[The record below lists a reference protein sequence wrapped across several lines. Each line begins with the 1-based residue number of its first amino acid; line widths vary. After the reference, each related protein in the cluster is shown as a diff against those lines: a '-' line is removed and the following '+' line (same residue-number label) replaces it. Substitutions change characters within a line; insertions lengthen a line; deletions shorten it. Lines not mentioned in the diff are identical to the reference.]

1 MSHPMNHL
9 RADKIERSRVKD
21 IVKGFARGGAVEPEM
36 EDDDRPETGR
46 KAMRRGGKS
55 EEKMEGKAAK
65 HHMGKRKRGGKVACA
80 DGGVVPI
87 SGYKKGG
94 KIAKGEKTA
103 PMEDDDRPQRAYGGN
118 VKRKTGQT
126 IVNVMMGDKGQQAPP
141 QQVPIKVPVPV
152 PAPPPPMAGPPPGMP
167 PQGMPPGG
175 PPPGAMPPPGMMGR
189 AKGGRV
195 KRDDGGAVSTYR
207 PRTNIQ
213 TPEAQAARARAM
225 GTDSS
230 PFSQAAGQQDMQGM
244 LGGIGNGGTSSSL
257 AEQQNRKRGG
267 KVTKGTPTY
276 EDSLRNGTQVSHSPG
291 KNDLNDLKIKSPIVP
306 TRPPYAMGGATKS
319 EGMKRG
325 PRMDAGAGS
334 GEGRLDKIGFQK
346 RR

>member
-1 MSHPMNHL
+1 
-9 RADKIERSRVKD
+9 
-21 IVKGFARGGAVEPEM
+21 
-36 EDDDRPETGR
+36 
-46 KAMRRGGKS
+46 
-55 EEKMEGKAAK
+55 
-65 HHMGKRKRGGKVACA
+65 
-80 DGGVVPI
+80 
-87 SGYKKGG
+87 
-94 KIAKGEKTA
+94 
-103 PMEDDDRPQRAYGGN
+103 
-118 VKRKTGQT
+118 
-126 IVNVMMGDKGQQAPP
+126 
-141 QQVPIKVPVPV
+141 
-152 PAPPPPMAGPPPGMP
+152 
-167 PQGMPPGG
+167 
-175 PPPGAMPPPGMMGR
+175 MMGR